1 LDGGEGRGEEERFA
15 RLLLSSCLRRS
26 RCGRQAV
33 LSPLLRRGERKKKHR
48 LQKIC
53 AIKHFMDGNSMPT
66 ALLMA
71 GGIALA
77 MLPTLFGRKG
87 SGDSEVL
94 ESLLSR
100 VNHLRQGQFPVRY
113 RRLSVVE
120 ARAKLLAEAREG
132 LDKKS
137 FFRNQLPT

>member
-1 LDGGEGRGEEERFA
+1 
-15 RLLLSSCLRRS
+15 
-26 RCGRQAV
+26 
-33 LSPLLRRGERKKKHR
+33 
-48 LQKIC
+48 
-53 AIKHFMDGNSMPT
+53 MDSNSIPT
-66 ALLMA
+66 ALLVA

-94 ESLLSR
+94 ESLLNR
-100 VNHLRQGQFPVRY
+100 LNHLRQGQFPARY
-113 RRLSVVE
+113 RRLSAVE
-120 ARAKLLAEAREG
+120 ARAKLLAEARER